1 MSSQDHPIPRP
12 PGPRKRPAPRG
23 TAAYP
28 RKRAIKACQVCRARR
43 TKCDNLKPSCS
54 FCLKVGAKC
63 IQSPTDL
70 SSFDPASLRIL
81 ERLDDLEQILR
92 GNSVIPPNIE
102 SEESRNTQNSH
113 SPISRKAN
121 ESTDSISETES
132 DGVSSKLIPGPV
144 EEVLAWPEFRF
155 QLEAPPSMMHF
166 FQTRQSDTFTDGF
179 SPSHVSELEPQIAKV
194 LLDRFFAH
202 THVKNPVLDE
212 VHTRQLVSRLALHG
226 IDWSPQSCLALLVCA
241 LGSLAA
247 PIVGNEDTRYDVTP
261 GSHQYQT
268 AHSFFHAAQKR
279 LGICL
284 TNGDII
290 STQCLFLSGVY
301 MITIFR
307 PIEAWRLF
315 LQALSNC
322 QTLDFLTRENSN
334 RVVTVP
340 YNTASPSTPH
350 TTLTTTSTDSQTRYG
365 NQTLEQAIYWSAWK
379 SEMEMRSE
387 LQPQDFKLPN
397 TQKLTYPPFLPS
409 PPNISDQDTSIDGL
423 TLSEQRG
430 WFFYLSE
437 ISLRRLV
444 SRIKREILAFG
455 DLCKEGV
462 DTLSLLS
469 RSVEE
474 YELQAKAWYD
484 ALPEAVRFDDLPVTN
499 DICKFV
505 LRGHYNNLFEM
516 IYWPF
521 VDAAV
526 HYGSQGNVPSPNDEV
541 TQEESRFSDL
551 AYKGLEKHVERIR
564 NDGCGYHHRHHGTL
578 PMIRSS
584 TRSALVLMA
593 ASFTLAEKRDGTTEC
608 NFDSRFSELRMPDGW
623 QEVVYDVV
631 EMNRYWRDEA
641 ADVKWRIDIL
651 ERAFQRAQSYYNGG
665 VEVDGEEICSMSECY
680 RFCNR

>member
-1 MSSQDHPIPRP
+1 MSDQDHPIA

-81 ERLDDLEQILR
+81 ERLDDLEQLLR
-92 GNSVIPPNIE
+92 EKPAISPYTKSREPGNK
-102 SEESRNTQNSH
+102 QNAY
-113 SPISRKAN
+113 SPISRTARG
-121 ESTDSISETES
+121 STDSMSEAEN
-132 DGVSSKLIPGPV
+132 DGVSSRLIPGPV
-144 EEVLAWPEFRF
+144 EEVLAWPEFTT
-155 QLEAPPSMMHF
+155 QLETPPSMMHF
-166 FQTRQSDTFTDGF
+166 FQTRQPDTLTDGF
-179 SPSHVSELEPQIAKV
+179 SPSHVSELEPQGAKV
-194 LLDRFFAH
+194 LLDRFFTH

-212 VHTRQLVSRLALHG
+212 VHTRQLVSRLTLHG

-247 PIVGNEDTRYDVTP
+247 PIAGNEDIGYDVTP

-268 AHSFFHAAQKR
+268 AQSFFHAAQKR

-284 TNGDII
+284 TNSDII

-322 QTLDFLTRENSN
+322 QTLDFLTRGDPN
-334 RVVTVP
+334 RVANVP

-387 LQPQDFKLPN
+387 LQPQDFKLPT

-444 SRIKREILAFG
+444 SRIKREILAFE
-455 DLCKEGV
+455 DLCKEGI
-462 DTLSLLS
+462 DILSLLA
-469 RSVEE
+469 RSIEE

-484 ALPEAVRFDDLPVTN
+484 ALPEAVRFDNSPVTD

-521 VDAAV
+521 VDASV
-526 HYGSQGNVPSPNDEV
+526 HFGSQGKVPEPRDEV
-541 TQEESRFSDL
+541 TEEEKRFSDL

-564 NDGCGYHHRHHGTL
+564 NDRCGYRHRHHGTL
-578 PMIRSS
+578 PMIRSN

-593 ASFTLAEKRDGTTEC
+593 ASFTLAERGEGATEC
-608 NFDSRFSELRMPDGW
+608 RFDSGFSGLRMPDGW
-623 QEVVYDVV
+623 QEAVYEVLEV
-631 EMNRYWRDEA
+631 NRYWRDEA
-641 ADVKWRIDIL
+641 ADAKWRIDIL
-651 ERAFQRAQSYYNGG
+651 ERAFQRVKSIYNEG
-665 VEVDGEEICSMSECY
+665 VEVDGAGGMCSMSECY

>member
-1 MSSQDHPIPRP
+1 MSDQDHPIAT
-12 PGPRKRPAPRG
+12 GSRKRPAPRG

-28 RKRAIKACQVCRARR
+28 RKRAIKACQVCRVRR

-81 ERLDDLEQILR
+81 ERLDDLEQLLR
-92 GNSVIPPNIE
+92 GKPVVSPNT
-102 SEESRNTQNSH
+102 ESRESGNRQNAY
-113 SPISRKAN
+113 SPISRTAN
-121 ESTDSISETES
+121 ESINSISEAES
-132 DGVSSKLIPGPV
+132 DGVSSRLIPGLV
-144 EEVLAWPEFRF
+144 EEVLAWPEFTS
-155 QLEAPPSMMHF
+155 QLETPPSMMYF
-166 FQTRQSDTFTDGF
+166 FQTRQSDTSTDGF
-179 SPSHVSELEPQIAKV
+179 SPSHVSELEPQSAKV
-194 LLDRFFAH
+194 LLDRFFTH

-212 VHTRQLVSRLALHG
+212 VHTRQLVSRLALYG

-247 PIVGNEDTRYDVTP
+247 PIAGNEDIGYGVTTN
-261 GSHQYQT
+261 SHQYRT
-268 AHSFFHAAQKR
+268 AQSFFQAAQKR

-301 MITIFR
+301 MITVFR

-322 QTLDFLTRENSN
+322 QNLDFLTREDSN
-334 RVVTVP
+334 RIVNVP

-379 SEMEMRSE
+379 SEIEMRSE
-387 LQPQDFKLPN
+387 LQPQDFKLPS
-397 TQKLTYPPFLPS
+397 TQKLTCPPFLPS
-409 PPNISDQDTSIDGL
+409 PPNISDQDPSIDGL
-423 TLSEQRG
+423 TQSEQRG

-444 SRIKREILAFG
+444 SRIKREILAFES
-455 DLCKEGV
+455 LSKEGM
-462 DTLSLLS
+462 DTLSVLS
-469 RSVEE
+469 RSIEE

-484 ALPEAVRFDDLPVTN
+484 ALPEAVRFDDSPITDN
-499 DICKFV
+499 ICKFV

-521 VDAAV
+521 VDAAI
-526 HYGSQGNVPSPNDEV
+526 HCGSQGKVTDPKDEA
-541 TQEESRFSDL
+541 TEEERRFPDL
-551 AYKGLEKHVERIR
+551 ALKGLEKHVERIR
-564 NDGCGYHHRHHGTL
+564 NDQCGYRHRHHGTL
-578 PMIRSS
+578 PMMRSN

-593 ASFTLAEKRDGTTEC
+593 ASFILEEKNEGVTKC
-608 NFDSRFSELRMPDGW
+608 NFDWRFSGLRMPDGW
-623 QEVVYDVV
+623 QEAVYEVV

-641 ADVKWRIDIL
+641 ADARWRFDIL
-651 ERAFQRAQSYYNGG
+651 ERAFQRAQSINTG
-665 VEVDGEEICSMSECY
+665 EV
-680 RFCNR
+680 

>member
-1 MSSQDHPIPRP
+1 MSDPDHATA

-81 ERLDDLEQILR
+81 ERLDDLEQLLR
-92 GNSVIPPNIE
+92 DKSTVSPNIE
-102 SEESRNTQNSH
+102 SRESGNKQDAY
-113 SPISRKAN
+113 SPINRTAN
-121 ESTDSISETES
+121 ESLDSTSDIENES
-132 DGVSSKLIPGPV
+132 VSSRLIPGSV
-144 EEVLAWPEFRF
+144 EEVLAWPEFTP
-155 QLEAPPSMMHF
+155 QSEITPSMMSF
-166 FQTRQSDTFTDGF
+166 FQTRQPETSTDGF
-179 SPSHVSELEPQIAKV
+179 SPSHVSELEPQSAKA
-194 LLDRFFAH
+194 LLDKFFTH

-247 PIVGNEDTRYDVTP
+247 PIVGNEDVGYSVTP
-261 GSHQYQT
+261 SSQQYQ
-268 AHSFFHAAQKR
+268 AAQSFFQAAQKR

-284 TNGDII
+284 TNSDII

-315 LQALSNC
+315 LQALSSC
-322 QTLDFLTRENSN
+322 QTLDFLTRGSSN
-334 RVVTVP
+334 HIINNP
-340 YNTASPSTPH
+340 YNTASPSTPR

-387 LQPQDFKLPN
+387 LQPQDFKLP
-397 TQKLTYPPFLPS
+397 TTRKLSYPPFFPS
-409 PPNISDQDTSIDGL
+409 PPNISDQDPSIDGL
-423 TLSEQRG
+423 TPSEQRG

-444 SRIKREILAFG
+444 SRIRREILAFEG
-455 DLCKEGV
+455 LTKEGV
-462 DTLSLLS
+462 DTLSALS

-474 YELQAKAWYD
+474 YELQAKGWYD
-484 ALPEAVRFDDLPVTN
+484 ALPEAVRFDETPITD

-521 VDAAV
+521 VDAAI
-526 HYGSQGNVPSPNDEV
+526 HYGSQEGVPDPKDEV
-541 TQEESRFSDL
+541 TAEEKQFVDL
-551 AYKGLEKHVERIR
+551 AYKGLEKHVERIK
-564 NDGCGYHHRHHGTL
+564 NDRCGYRHRHHGTL
-578 PMIRSS
+578 PMMRSS

-593 ASFTLAEKRDGTTEC
+593 ASFMLTDRNEDGA
-608 NFDSRFSELRMPDGW
+608 NGSFDWRFTGLEMPGGW
-623 QEVVYDVV
+623 QEAVYEVL

-641 ADVKWRIDIL
+641 ADARWRIDIL
-651 ERAFQRAQSYYNGG
+651 ERAFRRVQSTEDVYDRG
-665 VEVDGEEICSMSECY
+665 VCSMSDCY
-680 RFCNR
+680 RFCVR

>member
-1 MSSQDHPIPRP
+1 MSDQDQPMS

-81 ERLDDLEQILR
+81 ERLDDLEQLLR
-92 GNSVIPPNIE
+92 GNATISPDIE
-102 SEESRNTQNSH
+102 SRESGNRENAYY
-113 SPISRKAN
+113 PISRRAN
-121 ESTDSISETES
+121 RNIDSTSEAES
-132 DGVSSKLIPGPV
+132 DGASSRLIPGPV
-144 EEVLAWPEFRF
+144 EEVLAWPEFTPL
-155 QLEAPPSMMHF
+155 LEIPPMMYF
-166 FQTRQSDTFTDGF
+166 FQVCQSDATTDGF
-179 SPSHVSELEPQIAKV
+179 SPSHASELEPQSAKI
-194 LLDRFFAH
+194 LLDRFFTH

-247 PIVGNEDTRYDVTP
+247 PIGGNEDGYGIMP
-261 GSHQYQT
+261 NSHQYQT
-268 AHSFFHAAQKR
+268 AQSFFQAAQKR

-301 MITIFR
+301 MITVFR

-322 QTLDFLTRENSN
+322 QTLDFLTRQNPN
-334 RVVTVP
+334 WILNVP
-340 YNTASPSTPH
+340 HNTASPSTPH
-350 TTLTTTSTDSQTRYG
+350 TILTTASTDSQTRYG

-387 LQPQDFKLPN
+387 LQPQDFKLPGARE
-397 TQKLTYPPFLPS
+397 LTYPPFLPC
-409 PPNISDQDTSIDGL
+409 PPNISDQDPTIDGL
-423 TLSEQRG
+423 TQSEQRG

-444 SRIKREILAFG
+444 SRIKREILAFEN
-455 DLCKEGV
+455 LSKEGA
-462 DTLSLLS
+462 DTLSILS
-469 RSVEE
+469 RSISE

-484 ALPEAVRFDDLPVTN
+484 ALPGAVRFDDSPITD

-521 VDAAV
+521 VDAMI
-526 HYGSQGNVPSPNDEV
+526 HRGSQGRVPDFQTEA
-541 TQEESRFSDL
+541 TEEEKMFPDL
-551 AYKGLEKHVERIR
+551 AYKGLQKHVERVR
-564 NDGCGYHHRHHGTL
+564 NDQCGYRHRHHGTL
-578 PMIRSS
+578 PMMRSS

-593 ASFTLAEKRDGTTEC
+593 ASFKLEENGEGATDC
-608 NFDSRFSELRMPDGW
+608 NFDWRFAGLKMPSGW
-623 QEVVYDVV
+623 QDAVYEVL

-641 ADVKWRIDIL
+641 ADARWRIDIL
-651 ERAFQRAQSYYNGG
+651 ERAFQRVQGG
-665 VEVDGEEICSMSECY
+665 GAREVEGGEVCAISECFQLCG
-680 RFCNR
+680 R